1 MMRRAFTLIEL
12 LVVISIVAILAA
24 ILMPVV
30 GRARDS
36 ARKATCIS
44 NYKQVGY
51 AHLMYSGSDYDE
63 RVVPASYIQYPN
75 EDPIV
80 DRKWPQLLRGYIKS
94 FGTFECPADRAKRPN
109 YEKFFADLSLADA
122 NAKYYYLAE
131 RTNLGYNALYLSPF
145 RRSAGRFGVADPV
158 SMGMVAE
165 PSNTLCMVDSVWH
178 VSPNGTTGGGGKY
191 MVEPPCRYASEYGGG
206 RSDTLTEEFVAEYD
220 GWDGKDEVITHKT
233 YGGAYPWH
241 DGQLTVAYVDGHVK
255 SKVPNSLT
263 QGCQVKPAWEGD
275 IVDFVAYAW
284 DLR

>member
-36 ARKATCIS
+36 ARKATCIM
-44 NYKQVGY
+44 NYKQVAA
-51 AHLMYSGSDYDE
+51 AHMLYSNSDYDE

-94 FGTFECPADRAKRPN
+94 FSTFECPADRAQRPN

-145 RRSAGRFGVADPV
+145 RRSSGRFGVAEPV
-158 SMGMVAE
+158 SVSSIGE
-165 PSNTLCMVDSVWH
+165 PASTLSMVDSIWH
-178 VSPNGTTGGGGKY
+178 VTPNGTPYGGGRY
-191 MVEPPCRYASEYGGG
+191 MVEPPCRFATEFGG
-206 RSDTLTEEFVAEYD
+206 RSDTLTEEFSTEFD
-220 GWDGKDEVITHKT
+220 GWAPSTPVITHKT

-241 DGQLTVAYVDGHVK
+241 GDYMTVAYVDGHVK
-255 SKVPNSLT
+255 SRKPEELT
-263 QGCQVKPAWEGD
+263 KGCDVRPAWEGD
-275 IVDFVAYAW
+275 IVDFIAYQW